1 MDQPIQR
8 PRASR
13 KPAGLA
19 ALALLLA
26 FLSTTGCGVTHDDF
40 DRALWHAQRGSTA
53 FDNPRTGQVAALE
66 RDHLRPGM
74 ARAEVVALLGEPEV
88 RNATGDRYALGVSPV
103 GVDVEEYVV
112 EYDADDRVVRY
123 RVRRN

>member
-1 MDQPIQR
+1 M
-8 PRASR
+8 
-13 KPAGLA
+13 
-19 ALALLLA
+19 
-26 FLSTTGCGVTHDDF
+26 TNDDF

-66 RDHLRPGM
+66 RDHLRAGM
-74 ARAEVVALLGEPEV
+74 ARAEVIALLGEPEV
-88 RNATGDRYALGVSPV
+88 RNARSDRYALGVSPV

-112 EYDADDRVVRY
+112 EYDADDRVTGF